1 MSNWE
6 KYGMNPR
13 NLKPLSRHRLQCAV
27 RVALVSAAALS
38 GTAHADL
45 LNIGNYSN
53 QIETDAAI
61 ATQAIYNQLLP
72 ICGVQT
78 ATAACTGDALKVWT
92 FVNEVVIN
100 ANDITAGIGT
110 NPPSIPG
117 NNTGSSGTLGRT
129 SKVLLGR
136 ALQWCSGEEFT
147 ALGSQ
152 ASSFTGGQIANLATR
167 ISGLR
172 LGSGG
177 LRVAYNYPYGTVS
190 YGGGA
195 SGDSQS
201 SGWSTFINGDYT
213 DGKHQVTTHQNA
225 FGFIGR
231 NFTAGAD
238 KRLSNNWVAGA
249 IIGYQNQNLN
259 FVDTLG
265 DTTINVVDAD
275 TTARGA
281 SAMPYLLFQKD
292 IGEHFGWFFNGSVG
306 YQKMRFDM
314 DRHINYGSGTASPVP
329 ITHNTVANSSIH
341 SHTWSSYDSIG
352 LSWRATPKLII
363 EPSLSADWRHI
374 TINGFTEEDVNN
386 AGFNFV
392 VDEQRINSLE
402 VIPALRLQYSFT
414 PSFGVWT
421 PYVDAQLHEQLHD
434 QSRDI
439 RAVYAGVA
447 NLVTDSAKFNIHTD
461 AADKSYQVYTAG
473 FSAVLSGSQR
483 GGLQVYGNYRWY
495 RQLQDY
501 SLHTISAGL
510 RYEF

>member
-1 MSNWE
+1 
-6 KYGMNPR
+6 MNPR
-13 NLKPLSRHRLQCAV
+13 NIQPLSQHHLVQRAV
-27 RVALVSAAALS
+27 QLTLLSAAMLS

-45 LNIGNYSN
+45 LNLIGGYSN

-61 ATQAIYNQLLP
+61 ATQAIYNQLAP
-72 ICGVQT
+72 ICLIGAGQG
-78 ATAACTGDALKVWT
+78 ACTGDALKVWT
-92 FVNEVVIN
+92 FINEVVIN
-100 ANDITAGIGT
+100 ANDITAGRTGT
-110 NPPSIPG
+110 AI
-117 NNTGSSGTLGRT
+117 TQGTLGRGNT
-129 SKVLLGR
+129 ALLGR

-167 ISGLR
+167 IAGLR

-177 LRVAYNYPYGTVS
+177 LRVADNYPYGTVP

-213 DGKHQVTTHQNA
+213 DGKHNVTTHQNA
-225 FGFIGR
+225 FDFIGR

-238 KRLSNNWVAGA
+238 KRLSNNLVAGA
-249 IIGYQNQNLN
+249 IFGYQNQSLN

-265 DTTINVVDAD
+265 DTTINVVDAN
-275 TTARGA
+275 TTARGG
-281 SAMPYLLFQKD
+281 SVMPYLLYQKD
-292 IGEHFGWFFNGSVG
+292 IGQHFGWFVNASVG

-314 DRHINYGSGTASPVP
+314 DRHINYASGALLPPLT
-329 ITHNTVANSSIH
+329 INHNTVATSSID
-341 SHTWSSYDSIG
+341 SHTWSSYDSLG
-352 LSWRATPKLII
+352 LSWRATPKFII

-374 TINGFTEEDVNN
+374 TINGFTEDDINN
-386 AGFNFV
+386 AGFNFT

-402 VIPALRLQYSFT
+402 VIPALRLQYSIT

-421 PYVDAQLHEQLHD
+421 PYVDAQWHRQLHD

-447 NLVTDSAKFNIHTD
+447 DLVTDAAKFNIHTD
-461 AADKSYQVYTAG
+461 AQDKSYQVYTAG
-473 FSAVLSGSQR
+473 FSAVLSGSQH

-501 SLHTISAGL
+501 SLHTISAGV